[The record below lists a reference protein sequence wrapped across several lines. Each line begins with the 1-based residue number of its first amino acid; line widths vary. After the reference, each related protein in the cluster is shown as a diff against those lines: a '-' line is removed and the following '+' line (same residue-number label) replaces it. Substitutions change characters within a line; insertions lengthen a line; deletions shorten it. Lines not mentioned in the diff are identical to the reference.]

1 MEQQNTQTRKKGGRP
16 PKAVKKDQLLAVKC
30 TRSERFIIES
40 RAKNANLNVSE
51 YLREIAITGKI
62 DRQEKALP
70 REVLNFTAT
79 LNHMAANLNQIARK
93 RNSREELNL
102 IERTSL
108 RIQSE
113 QIKELAIRIKRY
125 LQ

>member
-1 MEQQNTQTRKKGGRP
+1 MELQNAQTKKKGGRP
-16 PKAVKKDQLLAVKC
+16 QKAVKKDQLLAVKC

-40 RAKNANLNVSE
+40 KAKSANLNVSE
-51 YLREIAITGKI
+51 YLREIAMTGKI
-62 DRQEKALP
+62 DRQGKALP

-79 LNHMAANLNQIARK
+79 LNHMAANFNQIARK
-93 RNSREELNL
+93 RNGKEELSL

-108 RIQSE
+108 RIQSV
-113 QIKELAIRIKRY
+113 QIKELAIQIKSY